1 VASLLQICREAGFA
15 DDSQV
20 TVKMIAAA
28 SRLGEYSSAIAVTL
42 SDLLTEEDYGTLAG
56 KMALA
61 LADSLDILKDSM
73 AEELTNQ
80 FETFGEDVSVSL
92 DEMKTNIN
100 DNISI
105 NKEDVISKVETS
117 QTALEGTITDEAT
130 KVKEGLESFIGSEN
144 EALSNSIGNK
154 IANDGKK
161 TRDSVKESEGALTIG
176 LSGTEKNILDKIEAA
191 RKNITDT
198 VDVDRDSINSFVET
212 AKRVILESVLLKNDT
227 IEFATSIARSVGD
240 EQNQKYLEKV
250 VQWNANIYNNVEAW
264 FDQAEQIVSDAAQLN
279 YIVDKT
285 SDVMENFTKIIRDT
299 EDLKVA
305 YTSYLS
311 QMGTVKTIN
320 DRISTISD
328 LLKEFCSYMETS
340 LIKDHK
346 LQVANTVTNAVNAAA
361 NATIAATGLKKQ
373 DDSIF

>member
-1 VASLLQICREAGFA
+1 MASLLQICREAGFA
-15 DDSQV
+15 DNSDV
-20 TVKMIAAA
+20 TVKMITAA

-42 SDLLTEEDYGTLAG
+42 SDLLTEKDYETLAG

-61 LADSLDILKDSM
+61 VADSLDILKDSM
-73 AEELTNQ
+73 TEELTNQ
-80 FETFGEDVSVSL
+80 LETLGGDVSVSL

-100 DNISI
+100 DNIST

-117 QTALEGTITDEAT
+117 QTALEGMITDEVTRA
-130 KVKEGLESFIGSEN
+130 KEGLESFIGSEN

-161 TRDSVKESEGALTIG
+161 TRDSIKESESTLTMS

-198 VDVDRDSINSFVET
+198 VDVDRDSINSFIET

-227 IEFATSIARSVGD
+227 LEFATSIARSVGD

-285 SDVMENFTKIIRDT
+285 SDVMENFSKIIRDT

>member
-1 VASLLQICREAGFA
+1 MASLLQICREAGFA

>member
-1 VASLLQICREAGFA
+1 MASLLQICREAGFS
-15 DDSQV
+15 DDSQT
-20 TVKMIAAA
+20 TVKLIAAA

-42 SDLLTEEDYGTLAG
+42 SDLLTEEDYNTLAG

-61 LADSLDILKDSM
+61 MADSLDILKDSM

-80 FETFGEDVSVSL
+80 LETFGGDVSVSL

-100 DNISI
+100 DNIST
-105 NKEDVISKVETS
+105 NKEEVISKVETS
-117 QTALEGTITDEAT
+117 QTALEGTITDEVA

-161 TRDSVKESEGALTIG
+161 TRDSVKESESVITIS
-176 LSGTEKNILDKIEAA
+176 LSGTEKNVLDKIESA

-198 VDVDRDSINSFVET
+198 VDVDRDSINSFIET
-212 AKRVILESVLLKNDT
+212 AKRVILESVLLKSDT

-264 FDQAEQIVSDAAQLN
+264 FDQAEQIVSDAAKLN

-285 SDVMENFTKIIRDT
+285 SDVMENFNTIIRDT

-328 LLKEFCSYMETS
+328 LLKEFCGYMETS

>member
-1 VASLLQICREAGFA
+1 
-15 DDSQV
+15 
-20 TVKMIAAA
+20 MIAAA